1 MTGFKQY
8 IIIEYF
14 YIYWFITFLQKE
26 FRVMWYIFD
35 IINPSGTINEDWH
48 ISKIVEPVILTGIVF
63 LVLVSSDWSGI
74 FLISDIIILND
85 TQ

>member
-1 MTGFKQY
+1 
-8 IIIEYF
+8 
-14 YIYWFITFLQKE
+14 
-26 FRVMWYIFD
+26 MWYIFD
-35 IINPSGTINEDWH
+35 IINSSGTINEDWH

>member
-1 MTGFKQY
+1 
-8 IIIEYF
+8 
-14 YIYWFITFLQKE
+14 
-26 FRVMWYIFD
+26 MWYIFD
-35 IINPSGTINEDWH
+35 IINSSGTINEDWH
-48 ISKIVEPVILTGIVF
+48 ISKIVEPAILTGIVF